1 MSHVFWCVE
10 LAGPVTPLWQQS
22 NWEEWFEFL
31 EASLFVCKQFLF
43 SLTESAALTKLRE
56 REEGAAIG
64 HKTNMPPEHGI
75 INVQ

>member
-1 MSHVFWCVE
+1 MSHVFDV
-10 LAGPVTPLWQQS
+10 LNLLVQLLHSGS
-22 NWEEWFEFL
+22 NQTKKEWFEFL

-43 SLTESAALTKLRE
+43 SLPESAATTEPRE
-56 REEGAAIG
+56 REEGASIG